1 MRADAVTSPASTTT
15 SAASVVSTQMVAEV
29 SSTNRSRGPSRS
41 GPSGS
46 SLTANTYRVTSWPPP
61 TSSSTCPTGRRGRP
75 GSRSTTTAPEAWL
88 RIAKKGSGLASVS
101 IGEALDGALCFG
113 WIDGQRRGLDEVSF
127 LQRYCPRRARSSWS
141 QVNVEKVARLTA
153 EGRMR
158 PAGPGRGRR
167 RAGGRSLGRGVR
179 AAATATVPDDL
190 AAALAADPVA
200 AAAFEALGRSE
211 RYAVMLPVLK
221 ATSPSGPAPGGSS
234 RAVGRLSGR

>member
-1 MRADAVTSPASTTT
+1 VAAPDAVLDLPDGQAWE
-15 SAASVVSTQMVAEV
+15 AWLEEHHA
-29 SSTNRSRGPSRS
+29 
-41 GPSGS
+41 
-46 SLTANTYRVTSWPPP
+46 
-61 TSSSTCPTGRRGRP
+61 
-75 GSRSTTTAPEAWL
+75 TAPEVWL

-113 WIDGQRRGLDEVSF
+113 WIDGQRRGLDAVSF

-158 PAGPGRGRR
+158 PAGQAEVDAARADGRWD
-167 RAGGRSLGRGVR
+167 
-179 AAATATVPDDL
+179 AAYERQSTATVPDDL
-190 AAALAADPVA
+190 ATALAADPVA

-221 ATSPSGPAPGGSS
+221 ATSPSARAAGVE
-234 RAVGRLSGR
+234 RAVLQLRLMTR

>member
-1 MRADAVTSPASTTT
+1 VAAPDAVLDLPDGQAWE
-15 SAASVVSTQMVAEV
+15 AWLEEHHA
-29 SSTNRSRGPSRS
+29 
-41 GPSGS
+41 
-46 SLTANTYRVTSWPPP
+46 
-61 TSSSTCPTGRRGRP
+61 
-75 GSRSTTTAPEAWL
+75 TAPEVWL

-113 WIDGQRRGLDEVSF
+113 WIDGQRRGLDAVSF

-158 PAGPGRGRR
+158 PAGQAEVDAARADGRWD
-167 RAGGRSLGRGVR
+167 
-179 AAATATVPDDL
+179 AAYERQSTATVPDDL
-190 AAALAADPVA
+190 ATALAADPVA

-221 ATSPSGPAPGGSS
+221 ATSPSA
-234 RAVGRLSGR
+234 RAARVERTVLQLRLMTR